1 MPPDEGPADVRE
13 LDEAAA
19 TSDPPAI
26 DDPTIDALVIGDGLV
41 IVPGASS
48 DDEERRRRLRPWAI
62 GGAVAVALVTGS
74 VALSYTSLFGA
85 RTVEVEGEERLGP
98 KQVMRLAEVE
108 IGTNVLH
115 LDEAMAEARLER
127 EPWIRDASVRTSLPG
142 TITISIRE
150 RVPVLV
156 LRSGSAGQLAAADGT
171 LLGRAPKV
179 TAFPEV
185 TVPEGNA
192 LSRERVTAIADV
204 VAAMVPALRA
214 RVESLS
220 IAEDGEVAMVVDGDV
235 HVIYGRA
242 TDPLVKAMGL
252 RAILDYA
259 DEQGRGLL
267 SIDLSAPAAP
277 TARFV
282 GSLEPITVPDPSADG
297 SLTDPSESDDDDG
310 SEAPSA
316 SP

>member
-13 LDEAAA
+13 FDVTAGTSEA
-19 TSDPPAI
+19 PVI
-26 DDPTIDALVIGDGLV
+26 DDPVV
-41 IVPGASS
+41 IVPEASS
-48 DDEERRRRLRPWAI
+48 DDEERRRRLKPWAI
-62 GGAVAVALVTGS
+62 GGAVVVALVTGS

-98 KQVMRLAEVE
+98 KQVMRLAKVE

-115 LDEAMAEARLER
+115 LDEGMAEARLER
-127 EPWIRDASVRTSLPG
+127 EPWIRDATVRTSLPG
-142 TITISIRE
+142 TISISIRE
-150 RVPVLV
+150 RAPVLV
-156 LRSGSAGQLAAADGT
+156 LRSGSAGELAAADGT
-171 LLGRAPKV
+171 LLGRAPKA

-185 TVPEGNA
+185 SVPEGVE
-192 LSRERVTAIADV
+192 LSRERITAVADV

-214 RVESLS
+214 RVDFLT
-220 IAEDGEVAMVVDGDV
+220 IADDGEVTMIVDGDV
-235 HVIYGRA
+235 DVTYGAA
-242 TDPLVKAMGL
+242 TDPLVKAQSL
-252 RAILDYA
+252 RAILEYA

-282 GSLEPITVPDPSADG
+282 GSLEPITVPDPSADV
-297 SLTDPSESDDDDG
+297 SPTDPSETENADG
-310 SEAPSA
+310 SEKPSA

>member
-13 LDEAAA
+13 LDETSA
-19 TSDPPAI
+19 TSDSPVI
-26 DDPTIDALVIGDGLV
+26 DHDPV
-41 IVPGASS
+41 IVPDASWV
-48 DDEERRRRLRPWAI
+48 DEERRRRLKPWAI

-98 KQVMRLAEVE
+98 KQVMRLAQVEV
-108 IGTNVLH
+108 GTNVLH
-115 LDEAMAEARLER
+115 LDEGMAEARLEQQ
-127 EPWIRDASVRTSLPG
+127 PWIRDATVRTSLPG
-142 TITISIRE
+142 TISISIRE
-150 RVPVLV
+150 RAPVLV

-171 LLGRAPKV
+171 LLGRAPRA

-185 TVPEGNA
+185 TVPEGVA
-192 LSRERVTAIADV
+192 LSRERITAMADV

-214 RVESLS
+214 RVDSLS
-220 IAEDGEVAMVVDGDV
+220 IADDGEVTMVVDGDV
-235 HVIYGRA
+235 DVTYGGA
-242 TDPLVKAMGL
+242 TDPLVKAQAL

-282 GSLEPITVPDPSADG
+282 GSLEPVTVPDPSADV
-297 SLTDPSESDDDDG
+297 SPTDPSELEDDDG
-310 SEAPSA
+310 SGEASG